1 MEIATTQSYLPL
13 PRPFPDGEAY
23 IVSAISDAFGPRL
36 GALTLEELKTLRMQ
50 LAHYLVGLDYFSGD
64 SSPRIA
70 GAFKAVIRLSQYSI
84 EVSFLPF
91 LQEVIACRLSNQ
103 IFN

>member
-1 MEIATTQSYLPL
+1 MDAMTQSYLPL

-23 IVSAISDAFGPRL
+23 IVRAISDAFGPRL
-36 GALTLEELKTLRMQ
+36 GALTLDELKTLRLQ
-50 LAHYLVGLDYFSGD
+50 LTHHLLGLDYLCSE

-70 GAFKAVIRLSQYSI
+70 GAFKAVVRLSQYSI
-84 EVSFLPF
+84 EASFLPL
-91 LQEVIACRLSNQ
+91 LQEIIVCRLSNQ